1 MYVPEAQG
9 GLPRGGTTEKVVL
22 VLYVRRTRTSLG
34 RAVRPR
40 TVRTMAPQVSSG
52 YSKGRGH
59 YKCILEAE

>member
-22 VLYVRRTRTSLG
+22 YARRTRTCLR

-40 TVRTMAPQVSSG
+40 TVRTVAPQVSSG